1 MPATDLEP
9 LTRRYFTKEGTH
21 PFDEITWEKR
31 NSKIVNDKGSTIF
44 ELNDAEIPSTWAQLS
59 TDIVVSKYFRKAGV
73 PETGHETSVKQVV
86 YRIAHS
92 IRTAAEQF
100 GDYFD
105 SKAEADS
112 FEMELTY
119 LLVTQRAAFNSPVWF
134 NCGLFQEYGIEGGS
148 GNWYWDFEKGGIQE
162 ADNNYVH
169 PQCSACFIQGVNDD
183 LMSMFDLV
191 KAEVRLFKYG
201 SGTGSNFSAIR
212 GRGEKISAGGT
223 SSGLL
228 SFLKVFDSAAGSIK
242 SGGTTRRAAKM
253 VCLDM
258 DHPDIVEF
266 INWKVT
272 EEKKVAALVAA
283 GYSSDFNGEAY
294 ATVTAQNSNNSVRVT
309 DEFMKAVQEDGEWQT
324 KKRIDG
330 TVAATYKARDLWN
343 QICHAAW
350 QCADPGVQY
359 DTTINNWHTSSNTD
373 RIHASNPCSEYMFL
387 DDSACNLASINLIK
401 FVDDEGTFDI
411 EGYRHACRTM
421 FTAQEI
427 LVDFSSYPTKTIGQ
441 NSHDYRPLGL
451 GYANIGT
458 LLMCKGIAYDSP
470 EACAITGALT
480 AIMTGH
486 AYRVSAEMA
495 ARKGTFNGF
504 AKNRRPMLQVM
515 NKHRDAAYQIDAGYC
530 PAPLL
535 QAAKEDWDLAVEYG
549 EKYGYRN
556 AQATVIAPT
565 GTIGLLMDCDTTS
578 IEPDFALVKFKKLA
592 GGGHFKIVNQSV
604 PKALSNL
611 GYTEDQI
618 NDIITYATGTASLR
632 GAPFINYESLAV
644 RGVSESDLAAIEKQ
658 LVGTFDLQHV
668 FNKSTLSAAT
678 LEAAGVSANAFDNY
692 NFNFLLAVGFSPKEV
707 EEANKVVCGMMTV
720 EGAPHLKAEHL
731 PVFDCANKCGK
742 YGTRFI
748 EPMGHVRIMAA
759 AQPFISGAISKTVN
773 LPFEAT
779 EEEISNIYFEGW
791 RLGLKAIAMYRDG
804 SKLSQ
809 PLNSGA
815 NQKEEKE
822 TEKET
827 VVERVVEYRTDRRR
841 LPDERQAITHKF
853 SVAGH
858 EGYITVGMFEDG
870 SPGEIFITMAKQG
883 SVISGLMDAF
893 ATSISIALQ
902 YNVPLEVLVNK
913 FSHMRFEPSGMT
925 NNPNIRIAK
934 SIVDYVFRWIGM
946 KFLDRESQIELGYN
960 VPKSLETE
968 QNVNAAQVA
977 VDSVQEKMSSLVE
990 ASKAAVVES
999 TVVPPTSVNQ
1009 SVRLEVNKSAGLE
1022 TATGGAR
1029 RFKFDV
1035 QSDAPSCGTCGGM
1048 TVRNGSCYLCRD
1060 CGATSGCS

>member
-1 MPATDLEP
+1 MTMPASSESTP
-9 LTRRYFTKEGTH
+9 LVQRYFTKPGVH
-21 PFDEITWEKR
+21 PYDEIIWEKR
-31 NSKIVNDKGSTIF
+31 SSKIVNDKGATIF
-44 ELNDAEIPSTWAQLS
+44 ELNDAEIPSTWAQLA

-73 PETGHETSVKQVV
+73 PETGHEVSVKQVV
-86 YRIAHS
+86 HRIAHN
-92 IRTAAEQF
+92 IRNAALEF

-105 SKAEADS
+105 SETEANL

-119 LLVTQRAAFNSPVWF
+119 LLSTQRAAFNSPVWF
-134 NCGLFQEYGIEGGS
+134 NCGLYQDYNIKGGT
-148 GNWYWDFEKGGIQE
+148 GNWYWNFDKGGVEQAE
-162 ADNNYVH
+162 NNYVR
-169 PQCSACFIQGVNDD
+169 PQCSACFIQSAEDD
-183 LMSMFDLV
+183 LMSMFDLM
-191 KAEVRLFKYG
+191 KSEVRLFKYG
-201 SGTGSNFSAIR
+201 SGTGSNFSKIR
-212 GRGEKISAGGT
+212 GKGEKISAGGT

-258 DHPDIVEF
+258 EHPDIVEF

-272 EEKKVAALVAA
+272 EEKKVAALIAG

-309 DEFMKAVQEDGEWQT
+309 DEFMKAVEEDGDWNT
-324 KKRIDG
+324 IKRTNG
-330 TVAATYKARDLWN
+330 EVMNTYKARDLWK
-343 QICHAAW
+343 QICYAAW
-350 QCADPGVQY
+350 KCADPGVQY
-359 DTTINNWHTSSNTD
+359 DTTVNDWHTSSNTD

-401 FVDDEGTFDI
+401 FLDEDGSFDI
-411 EGYRHACRTM
+411 EGYRHACRIM
-421 FTAQEI
+421 FIAQEI
-427 LVDFSSYPTKTIGQ
+427 LVDFSSYPTQPIAK

-458 LLMCKGIAYDSP
+458 LLMCKGIPYDSP

-480 AIMTGH
+480 AIMTGR

-504 AKNRRPMLQVM
+504 EKNRKPMLKVM
-515 NKHRDAAYQIDAGYC
+515 NKHRDAAYAIDAANC
-530 PAPLL
+530 PESLL
-535 QAAKEDWDLAVEYG
+535 KAAQEDWDDAVAYG
-549 EKYGYRN
+549 EKWGYRN

-604 PKALSNL
+604 PVALKNL
-611 GYTEDQI
+611 DYTEEQI
-618 NDIITYATGTASLR
+618 EEMIRYATGTASLKNT
-632 GAPFINYESLAV
+632 PFINEESLSV
-644 RGVSESDLAAIEKQ
+644 RGVTASDLVKVEK
-658 LVGTFDLQHV
+658 LLLSAFELQHV
-668 FNKSTLSAAT
+668 FNQISISQETLIAAKLDPESFT
-678 LEAAGVSANAFDNY
+678 NP
-692 NFNFLLAVGFSPKEV
+692 NFNFLKALGFSDKEI
-707 EEANKVVCGMMTV
+707 EEATKIICGMMTL
-720 EGAPHLKAEHL
+720 EGAPYLKEEHL
-731 PVFDCANKCGK
+731 PVFDCANKCGR

-779 EEEISNIYFEGW
+779 EEEISQIYFDGW
-791 RLGLKAIAMYRDG
+791 KLGLKAIAMYRDG
-804 SKLSQ
+804 SKYSQ
-809 PLNSGA
+809 PLNSGSK
-815 NQKEEKE
+815 QEEKVE
-822 TEKET
+822 EKIIIEK
-827 VVERVVEYRTDRRR
+827 VVEYRSERRR
-841 LPDERQAITHKF
+841 LPDERQAVTHKF
-853 SVAGH
+853 AISGH

-870 SPGEIFITMAKQG
+870 TPGEIFITMAKQG
-883 SVISGLMDAF
+883 SVISGLMDSF

-913 FSHMRFEPSGMT
+913 FSHVRFEPSGMT

-934 SIVDYVFRWIGM
+934 SIVDYVFRWLGM
-946 KFLDRESQIELGYN
+946 KFLDREAQVDLGYN
-960 VPKSLETE
+960 LPKSLEGE
-968 QNVNAAQVA
+968 SVNQAMAAVQVA
-977 VDSVQEKMSSLVE
+977 VDAVQEKVV
-990 ASKAAVVES
+990 AAVNS
-999 TVVPPTSVNQ
+999 SPTLTNQ
-1009 SVRLEVNKSAGLE
+1009 SVRLEINKGMTGQSTKSA
-1022 TATGGAR
+1022 TK
-1029 RFKFDV
+1029 FKFDT